1 MSNPHTHGV
10 FIQLPDNGTAFIDG
24 IKDKCEHN
32 YTGDEVLF
40 TQSGKIIYWHTYRQ
54 WASLTSQIRNQFIY
68 DHQEE
73 IGDPINGGAV
83 TCKKCK
89 MIFNPPMF

>member
-1 MSNPHTHGV
+1 MCNNTHSA
-10 FIQLPDNGTAFIDG
+10 FIKISKESHAFIDG
-24 IKDKCEHN
+24 IPDECEHDWS
-32 YTGDEVLF
+32 GDEVFF

-54 WASLTSQIRNQFIY
+54 WSKYISVMRNRLIYEHQI
-68 DHQEE
+68 E

-89 MIFNPPMF
+89 KIFSPPMF